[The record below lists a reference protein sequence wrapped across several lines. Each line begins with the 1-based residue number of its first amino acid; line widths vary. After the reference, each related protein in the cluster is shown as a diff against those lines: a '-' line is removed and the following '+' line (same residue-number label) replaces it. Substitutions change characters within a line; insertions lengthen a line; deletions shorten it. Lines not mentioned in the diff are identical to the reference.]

1 MEKIKEGGR
10 RGRRVNPQPEEGVG
24 QDKYRGNIA
33 QQVERF
39 PFKKARMGSN
49 PIILRRGGVQIGQVS
64 K

>member
-24 QDKYRGNIA
+24 QYRGNIA

-49 PIILRRGGVQIGQVS
+49 PIILRRGSVQIGQVS